1 MLNILNN
8 KKILVNFLFPLILV
22 LIGAFLY
29 FPRVLDEFDWYNSSE
44 FVLAAATGDVPHAP
58 GYPLYVGLSSL
69 FMQCFNESGAAYA
82 VNLLTAL
89 IGVLGGVLFYF
100 LFIING
106 FSAATSM
113 LAGVL
118 LIGGRNYTEQSIMAE
133 VYNLE
138 ICFIIL
144 GLMVGRFIQR
154 GNTSNLLAFFAGI
167 IGMLGVGHRPT
178 FGLYTLTLAV
188 FIFASRGSFRPRASF
203 YFWLLGGVALGL
215 IPTILLYFRLETM
228 PGMLFDPLMVQGF
241 KGFLRFISGA
251 TYGGGLFVF
260 DFSELVARFA
270 YFIWFLALDST
281 PWILIGP
288 LVLLYYR
295 LRENKTT
302 FIQALGWILFLNL
315 ALILNYNAFE
325 AHTMLLPSIMCVAAF
340 AAMSLEVVEFP
351 RLRGVLSLVLIGFV
365 VFYNYSMLEA
375 PTSET
380 RDYVARSIGTV
391 PSASTL
397 ILSNDVEFKPYYY
410 LRYFQGL
417 REDLSIV
424 LADNLLVEEM
434 ARFGEAIQNDRLF
447 SSLVYPKN
455 SRENLVNNY
464 SLECYGYF
472 YKITDYKHSEDNT
485 SLSDGLIASMSFE
498 LLPSESTVIEA
509 KAGEC
514 IPYSYQ
520 LCVPREHFDQVLVLT
535 LLVTKNN
542 ETIARD
548 GVLVGHDI
556 HSPEE
561 FTCKRYDSS
570 FVNLDFGRALV
581 LPYDLKAG
589 EYKLYT
595 MACIA
600 PKGLNSTWLSY
611 LPKNANLLNLDGYE
625 EVFTLKYGLTARKL
639 VRSLGFD
646 ELFGDEGLNYFAS
659 EPLLLEEFKVI
670 P

>member
-1 MLNILNN
+1 M
-8 KKILVNFLFPLILV
+8 
-22 LIGAFLY
+22 Y
-29 FPRVLDEFDWYNSSE
+29 FPRVVDEFDWYNSSE
-44 FVLAAATGDVPHAP
+44 FVLAAATKDVPHAP

-69 FMQCFNESGAAYA
+69 FLQLFTDSGAAYA
-82 VNLLTAL
+82 VNLFTAI
-89 IGVLGGVLFYF
+89 IGVIGGILLYF
-100 LFIING
+100 LFKING

-118 LIGGRNYTEQSIMAE
+118 LIAGRNYTEQSVMAE

-138 ICFIIL
+138 VCFIIL
-144 GLMVGRFIQR
+144 GLMVGRFIQL
-154 GNTSNLLAFFAGI
+154 GNTSNWLAFLAGA
-167 IGMLGVGHRPT
+167 IGTLGVGHRPT

-188 FIFASRGSFRPRASF
+188 FILASKGKFRPKGRF
-203 YFWLLGGVALGL
+203 YLWLGGGVALGL
-215 IPTILLYFRLETM
+215 FPTILLYFKLENM
-228 PGMLFDPLMVQGF
+228 PGMLFDPLMVQNF
-241 KGFLRFISGA
+241 KGFSRFITGA

-260 DFSELVARFA
+260 SFSELVARFA
-270 YFIWFLALDST
+270 YFIWFLVLDST

-288 LVLLYYR
+288 LALLYFR
-295 LRENKTT
+295 LRENRRPL
-302 FIQALGWILFLNL
+302 IRALGWILFLNL
-315 ALILNYNAFE
+315 FLILNYNAFE

-340 AAMSLEVVEFP
+340 AAMGLEVVEFP
-351 RLRGVLSLVLIGFV
+351 RLRGVLAIILMGFILS
-365 VFYNYSMLEA
+365 YNYFMVEI

-434 ARFGEAIQNDRLF
+434 NKFGEAIQNDRLF

-455 SRENLVNNY
+455 SRETLINNY

-472 YKITDYKHSEDNT
+472 YKITDYKHSEDV
-485 SLSDGLIASMSFE
+485 SQLSDSLIASRSFE
-498 LLPSESTVIEA
+498 LLPSESTVLEA

-520 LCVPREHFDQVLVLT
+520 LCVPREDFHKVVVMT
-535 LLVTKNN
+535 LLVT
-542 ETIARD
+542 EDDQTVHRD

-556 HSPEE
+556 HSPYE
-561 FTCKRYDSS
+561 FTCKRYDASL
-570 FVNLDFGRALV
+570 VNLDFGRALV
-581 LPYDLKAG
+581 LPYDLKPG
-589 EYKLYT
+589 NYKLYT

-600 PKGLNSTWLSY
+600 ENGLAPHWLSY

-625 EVFTLKYGLTARKL
+625 EVFVLKYGLTARKL
-639 VRSLGFD
+639 VKALSFD
-646 ELFGDEGLNYFAS
+646 ELLGHEGLSFFAS